1 MRGEPAMVAWLFIAL
16 LGALAMGMWVL
27 ANLHTWRRHHA
38 GVSLTPTVT
47 APGAIAS
54 TESTQAATP
63 LAA

>member
-1 MRGEPAMVAWLFIAL
+1 MVAWLFIAL

-38 GVSLTPTVT
+38 DVNLSPAVA

-54 TESTQAATP
+54 TETTQAVTP

>member
-1 MRGEPAMVAWLFIAL
+1 MVAWLFIAL

-27 ANLHTWRRHHA
+27 ANLHTWRRHRADVGLAH
-38 GVSLTPTVT
+38 VVT

-54 TESTQAATP
+54 TETTQAATP